1 MSLCSN
7 RLILFDFYG
16 VISSEIAP
24 KWFNNHIKDSTYA
37 AILKNKYFKP
47 ADLGLFTFKE
57 TIHNM
62 AIDLGFNEE
71 EILTEMKSYAKLKIP
86 LLDKIKEL
94 KKRNTIGLL
103 SNAAIGIFDIL
114 FPSLDFNLYFDNKCF
129 ISCDYK
135 IKNPDLKFYNLAVE
149 GFDQNFD
156 EIYFIDDNISN
167 IKVLENTKIKGIPY
181 KNNEELFKIINKF

>member
-24 KWFNNHIKDSTYA
+24 KWFNNHIKDSKEA
-37 AILKNKYFKP
+37 AILKNKYFEP
-47 ADLGLFTFKE
+47 ADLGIFTFKE

-71 EILTEMKSYAKLKIP
+71 EILTEMKSYAKLNNP
-86 LLDKIKEL
+86 LLDEIKEL

-114 FPSLDFNLYFDNKCF
+114 FPSLDFNLYFDKCF
-129 ISCDYK
+129 ISCDHK
-135 IKNPDLKFYNLAVE
+135 IKKPDLKFYNLAVE
-149 GFDQNFD
+149 GFNQNFD

-167 IKVLENTKIKGIPY
+167 IKVLENTKIKGILY
-181 KNNEELFKIINKF
+181 KNNEELFNVLNKF